1 MLLQLYGA
9 GGGRGDLLTHL
20 FLWAYGYIL
29 GMLLATQVSHSALST
44 HTVSSEDE
52 ENSGAD
58 QGRGYAPSAP
68 APHFPAHSA
77 ALRQPQSAPKPCFP
91 PKAVL
96 EKGTAVWMRAAG
108 IRFCLRHYFLPLSQH
123 FLPLSQQVIIGH
135 PCSQSQVPQWD
146 VRGSQQGAQCVHLP
160 LLLSLFG
167 NSGLGFKS
175 IAVIL
180 LA

>member
-44 HTVSSEDE
+44 HTVSSEDQ

-58 QGRGYAPSAP
+58 QGRGYTPGAP
-68 APHFPAHSA
+68 APRFPAHSA
-77 ALRQPQSAPKPCFP
+77 ALRQPRSAPKPCFP

-108 IRFCLRHYFLPLSQH
+108 IRFCLRHYFLPLSQ
-123 FLPLSQQVIIGH
+123 QVIIGH

-146 VRGSQQGAQCVHLP
+146 VRGSQQGAQRVHL
-160 LLLSLFG
+160 
-167 NSGLGFKS
+167 
-175 IAVIL
+175 L
-180 LA
+180 LALVVRELRAGF